1 MTKPT
6 TPKMSRQPT
15 EEERLRLAAL
25 REKIKQEV
33 PDLVARSQMRED
45 ARREP
50 SLSGALRRAVHASNR
65 PLTHLAREIGIEP
78 TMLDEFLTGER
89 NLRSDVMDRLAR
101 SVGYD
106 LSPPTSSVA
115 APSTEGLA
123 GSSSAPDVART

>member
-1 MTKPT
+1 MNKPT
-6 TPKMSRQPT
+6 TPKMSRPPT

-33 PDLVARSQMRED
+33 PDLVARNQMRED

-50 SLSGALRRAVHASNR
+50 SLSGALRRAVHASKR

-78 TMLDEFLTGER
+78 TALDEFLTGER
-89 NLRSDVMDRLAR
+89 NLRSDIMDRLAR

-106 LSPPTSSVA
+106 LSPPTA
-115 APSTEGLA
+115 AQTEGLA
-123 GSSSAPDVART
+123 DPSSPNVART